1 MIWSSC
7 FYGNDTQ
14 RKAILQEHLLAS
26 YLAITVED
34 REVMA
39 LEARRSQE
47 GAASIAS
54 IDAALD
60 AAFADPR
67 RQGILDRGY
76 PDAAIRASS
85 QENLRDLQRQQA
97 QQLAFV
103 KALS

>member
-1 MIWSSC
+1 VIWSSC
-7 FYGNDTQ
+7 FYGNDSQ

-26 YLAITVED
+26 YLAITAED
-34 REVMA
+34 EDVMA

-47 GAASIAS
+47 GAAS

-85 QENLRDLQRQQA
+85 RENLRDLQQQQA

>member
-7 FYGNDTQ
+7 FYGNDSQ

-26 YLAITVED
+26 YLAITAED
-34 REVMA
+34 RDVMA

-47 GAASIAS
+47 GAAS

-76 PDAAIRASS
+76 PDASIRASS
-85 QENLRDLQRQQA
+85 RENLRDLQQQQA

>member
-1 MIWSSC
+1 VIWSSC

-34 REVMA
+34 RDVMA
-39 LEARRSQE
+39 LEARRLQE
-47 GAASIAS
+47 GASV
-54 IDAALD
+54 DPALD

-76 PDAAIRASS
+76 PDAEIRASS

>member
-7 FYGNDTQ
+7 FYGNDSQ

-26 YLAITVED
+26 YLAITAED
-34 REVMA
+34 EDVMA

-47 GAASIAS
+47 GAAAS

-76 PDAAIRASS
+76 PDADIRASS